1 MFADD
6 DFFLEMHFKCPNVQ
20 TGRGKAKGQDQETSG
35 AGQIPVAV
43 VLTRSVPMAKP
54 PSPLSL
60 EANGKRPKEHLA
72 LGLRFFSGCTSNVQ
86 MSKYCFIILK

>member
-35 AGQIPVAV
+35 AGQIPADM
-43 VLTRSVPMAKP
+43 VLTRAVYASTP
-54 PSPLSL
+54 PPPLSL
-60 EANGKRPKEHLA
+60 EVQGKRPKEHLS
-72 LGLRFFSGCTSNVQ
+72 LGLRFF
-86 MSKYCFIILK
+86 